1 MVKMYYRDAVG
12 AIICYD
18 VTNEQ
23 SFESVQYWVNE
34 MIENTNYSDGGFVL
48 ALAGNKC
55 DVAPE

>member
-34 MIENTNYSDGGFVL
+34 MIENI
-48 ALAGNKC
+48 K
-55 DVAPE
+55 